1 MAGERLLAVE
11 ILILIWILKNHWSFS
26 YGVNLNG
33 TYLSKSFLRGGP
45 SMKKPADWN
54 LWAWLG
60 TDRRKKFRLSFNYSI
75 TQNFDDAGT
84 FNFYSGNISFRPNN
98 TILFSAGPFYS
109 DITPAM
115 QYVTA
120 VDYNNEKRYIISRMH
135 QSTFGLSM
143 RLEYY
148 ITPDLSVQYYG
159 QPFISAGNY
168 SEFKRVTDPKA
179 KEYEDRFHLYSDNEI
194 TYNSGNNTYDIDEN
208 HDGSVDYYFD
218 DPNFNFMQFRSNFV
232 VRWEY
237 IPGSTAY
244 FVWSQGRT
252 GSNPEGDFAFKNDM
266 QNLFD
271 IHPHNIFLI
280 KVSYR
285 LRL

>member
-1 MAGERLLAVE
+1 
-11 ILILIWILKNHWSFS
+11 
-26 YGVNLNG
+26 
-33 TYLSKSFLRGGP
+33 
-45 SMKKPADWN
+45 MKKPADWN